1 MMQQQLSIIAGRN
14 AKQYIHLG
22 RQFGGFLQNTTYCYH
37 MIAKSCVLVFI
48 QVDSKLV
55 HTKLHNVVVAALCI
69 IVKAWKQL
77 RCPSVGECINKLWG
91 LQTMEYCSVLK
102 ENELS
107 SHEKVRRNPKY
118 ILLSE
123 RSQSEKT
130 AYCVIT
136 TVGHSGKKRG
146 FLGQ

>member
-1 MMQQQLSIIAGRN
+1 
-14 AKQYIHLG
+14 
-22 RQFGGFLQNTTYCYH
+22 
-37 MIAKSCVLVFI
+37 
-48 QVDSKLV
+48 
-55 HTKLHNVVVAALCI
+55 
-69 IVKAWKQL
+69 
-77 RCPSVGECINKLWG
+77 
-91 LQTMEYCSVLK
+91 MEYCSVLK

-107 SHEKVRRNPKY
+107 SHEKVRRNPEY